1 MSSQHD
7 STTKYNTSDCIQIWR
22 RTRATLPYY
31 SMFKH
36 HGGYCKTTLRSSAH
50 THNLHYNSVLAVQS
64 GTHRE
69 QETGCPFVHS
79 SVLNFVQAHFG
90 WQVSLQFCFY
100 PLTLTLKAGLFLP
113 LGSLRRSSECLPL
126 HTTLGRGGRGACTS
140 VRSIGWSFEKGTESK
155 GWCGFYGLVA
165 VLNLTGHL
173 DLKAQFGNGLS
184 KVWNLQRVGGGRANG

>member
-1 MSSQHD
+1 MSLHHLMYSPSLRSSVLQKAFNAFHYQSVSSQHD

-36 HGGYCKTTLRSSAH
+36 HGGYCKTTLHSSAH
-50 THNLHYNSVLAVQS
+50 SHNLHYNSVLAVQS

-100 PLTLTLKAGLFLP
+100 PLTLN
-113 LGSLRRSSECLPL
+113 R
-126 HTTLGRGGRGACTS
+126 
-140 VRSIGWSFEKGTESK
+140 ESR
-155 GWCGFYGLVA
+155 LVF
-165 VLNLTGHL
+165 TPGH
-173 DLKAQFGNGLS
+173 S
-184 KVWNLQRVGGGRANG
+184 